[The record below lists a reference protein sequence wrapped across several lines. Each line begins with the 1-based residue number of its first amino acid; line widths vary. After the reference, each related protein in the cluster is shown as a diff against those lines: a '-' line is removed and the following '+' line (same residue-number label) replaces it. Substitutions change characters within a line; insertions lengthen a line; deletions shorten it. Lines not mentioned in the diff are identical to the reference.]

1 MHSCRKFSDVFG
13 HTSGRSSIVTRPRGV
28 WSAATSRKTFMSS
41 SSFGDAF
48 VVVSFFSRCDDRH
61 NTNNGEKIFFSC
73 SQMRHILAAAW
84 CLSLPLQKTPGRK
97 SLTTT
102 TTTTT
107 TRVRI
112 VDIQQQII
120 IIIIIIMGKNVR
132 KTKKFAL
139 TKRLLNPKDAKQ
151 QSRNDGTKKA
161 PLKNQF
167 KTKENELKIKRIEAV
182 TSNMFNEH
190 NAAIKPPYSVLVDT
204 NFINFSIKNKIDLVK
219 GMMDCLYENC
229 VPHVTD
235 CVSGE
240 LEKLGTKFRVAL
252 RVAKDPRFVKL
263 PCMHKGTYADD
274 CIVDRQENTDVT
286 SSPRAI
292 RI

>member
-1 MHSCRKFSDVFG
+1 MPLLSCLSSLDVMIDTIREKRIG
-13 HTSGRSSIVTRPRGV
+13 KKKREKRSP
-28 WSAATSRKTFMSS
+28 
-41 SSFGDAF
+41 
-48 VVVSFFSRCDDRH
+48 
-61 NTNNGEKIFFSC
+61 
-73 SQMRHILAAAW
+73 MRHIFGG
-84 CLSLPLQKTPGRK
+84 CIILPLSPSPVKTPQK
-97 SLTTT
+97 SL

-112 VDIQQQII
+112 VDIQQII
-120 IIIIIIMGKNVR
+120 IILMGKNVR

-151 QSRNDGTKKA
+151 QSRDGTKKA

-219 GMMDCLYENC
+219 GMMDCLYANC

-235 CVSGE
+235 CVIGE

-274 CIVDRQENTDVT
+274 CIVDRCRKHRCYVVATCDTDLKRRLRKIPGVPIMYLQNHKY
-286 SSPRAI
+286 SVERLPAAGNIGNAPRL
-292 RI
+292 

>member
-1 MHSCRKFSDVFG
+1 MIDTILMEKRIGKKKREK
-13 HTSGRSSIVTRPRGV
+13 RSP
-28 WSAATSRKTFMSS
+28 
-41 SSFGDAF
+41 
-48 VVVSFFSRCDDRH
+48 
-61 NTNNGEKIFFSC
+61 
-73 SQMRHILAAAW
+73 MRHIFGG
-84 CLSLPLQKTPGRK
+84 CIILPLSPSPVKTPQK

-102 TTTTT
+102 TTN

-112 VDIQQQII
+112 VDIQQQQQQ
-120 IIIIIIMGKNVR
+120 IIIIMGKNVR

-219 GMMDCLYENC
+219 GMMDCLYANC

-235 CVSGE
+235 CVIGE

-274 CIVDRQENTDVT
+274 CIVDRCRKHRCYVVATCDTDLKRRLRKIPGVPIMYLQNHKY
-286 SSPRAI
+286 SVERLPAAGNIGNAPRL
-292 RI
+292 

>member
-1 MHSCRKFSDVFG
+1 
-13 HTSGRSSIVTRPRGV
+13 
-28 WSAATSRKTFMSS
+28 
-41 SSFGDAF
+41 
-48 VVVSFFSRCDDRH
+48 
-61 NTNNGEKIFFSC
+61 
-73 SQMRHILAAAW
+73 MRHIFGGCISLS
-84 CLSLPLQKTPGRK
+84 LSLPLSLPYKTPRK
-97 SLTTT
+97 SLTT

-112 VDIQQQII
+112 VDIQQRII
-120 IIIIIIMGKNVR
+120 PLLLMGKNVR

-151 QSRNDGTKKA
+151 QSSRDGTK

-219 GMMDCLYENC
+219 GMMDCLYANC

-235 CVSGE
+235 CVIGE

-274 CIVDRQENTDVT
+274 CIVDRCRKHRCYVVATCDTDLKRRLRKIPGVPIMYLQNHKY
-286 SSPRAI
+286 SVERLPAAGNIGNAPRL
-292 RI
+292 

>member
-1 MHSCRKFSDVFG
+1 MPLLSCLSSLDVMIDTIIMEKRIG
-13 HTSGRSSIVTRPRGV
+13 KKKREKRSP
-28 WSAATSRKTFMSS
+28 
-41 SSFGDAF
+41 
-48 VVVSFFSRCDDRH
+48 
-61 NTNNGEKIFFSC
+61 
-73 SQMRHILAAAW
+73 MRHIFGG
-84 CLSLPLQKTPGRK
+84 CIILPLSPSPVKTPQK
-97 SLTTT
+97 SLT

-112 VDIQQQII
+112 VDIQQQQ
-120 IIIIIIMGKNVR
+120 IIIIIMGKNVR

-219 GMMDCLYENC
+219 GMMDCLYANC

-235 CVSGE
+235 CVIGE

-274 CIVDRQENTDVT
+274 CIVDRCRKHRCYVVATCDTDLKRRLRKIPGVPIMYLQNHKY
-286 SSPRAI
+286 SVERLPAAGNIGNAPRL
-292 RI
+292 

>member
-1 MHSCRKFSDVFG
+1 MPLVSCRSSLDVM
-13 HTSGRSSIVTRPRGV
+13 I
-28 WSAATSRKTFMSS
+28 
-41 SSFGDAF
+41 D
-48 VVVSFFSRCDDRH
+48 
-61 NTNNGEKIFFSC
+61 NNNGEKRIGKKKRAGALKRCATF
-73 SQMRHILAAAW
+73 LAAALFS
-84 CLSLPLQKTPGRK
+84 LSPSPVKSTTE

-102 TTTTT
+102 NT

-112 VDIQQQII
+112 VDIQQK
-120 IIIIIIMGKNVR
+120 IIIMGKNVR

-151 QSRNDGTKKA
+151 QSRDGTKKA

-219 GMMDCLYENC
+219 GMMDCLYANC

-235 CVSGE
+235 CVIGE

-274 CIVDRQENTDVT
+274 CIVDRCRKHRCYVVATCDTDLKRRLRKIPGVPIMYLQNHKY
-286 SSPRAI
+286 SVERLPAAGNIGNAPRL
-292 RI
+292 

>member
-1 MHSCRKFSDVFG
+1 MIDTLIMERKELEKRRERRALS
-13 HTSGRSSIVTRPRGV
+13 
-28 WSAATSRKTFMSS
+28 K
-41 SSFGDAF
+41 DAPHF
-48 VVVSFFSRCDDRH
+48 WRLHYSPS
-61 NTNNGEKIFFSC
+61 
-73 SQMRHILAAAW
+73 
-84 CLSLPLQKTPGRK
+84 LSLSPVK
-97 SLTTT
+97 STTESL

-112 VDIQQQII
+112 VDIQQII
-120 IIIIIIMGKNVR
+120 IILMGKNVR

-151 QSRNDGTKKA
+151 QSSRDGTNKA
-161 PLKNQF
+161 KPLKNQF

-219 GMMDCLYENC
+219 GMMDCLYANC

-235 CVSGE
+235 CVIGE

-274 CIVDRQENTDVT
+274 CIVDRCRKHRCYVVATCDTDLKRRLRKIPGVPIMYLQNHKY
-286 SSPRAI
+286 SVERLPAAGNIGNAPRL
-292 RI
+292 

>member
-1 MHSCRKFSDVFG
+1 MIDTIREKRIG
-13 HTSGRSSIVTRPRGV
+13 KKKREKRSP
-28 WSAATSRKTFMSS
+28 
-41 SSFGDAF
+41 
-48 VVVSFFSRCDDRH
+48 
-61 NTNNGEKIFFSC
+61 
-73 SQMRHILAAAW
+73 MRHIFGG
-84 CLSLPLQKTPGRK
+84 CIILPLSPSPVKTPQK
-97 SLTTT
+97 SL

-112 VDIQQQII
+112 VDIQQQK
-120 IIIIIIMGKNVR
+120 IIIMGKNVR

-151 QSRNDGTKKA
+151 QSRDGTKKA

-219 GMMDCLYENC
+219 GMMDCLYANC

-235 CVSGE
+235 CVIGE

-274 CIVDRQENTDVT
+274 CIVDRCRKHRCYVVATCDTDLKRRLRKIPGVPIMYLQNHKY
-286 SSPRAI
+286 SVERLPAAGNIGNAPRL
-292 RI
+292 